1 MLATNAIVVNFYNDL
16 QSLLHVLFNDTR
28 EIQESGWNSSNLLPY
43 HLWNLS
49 VLRMKPCVFSLF
61 LTLPVLCVGK
71 ECFKLQGYIKKITAP
86 LCEYSN
92 YFSPQ
97 LLRLSKLFE
106 KNLFFVTNQRNVTFL
121 ILLIICSV
129 LLYENFYALV
139 LNSDFALCLEKQS
152 ISSDTHDLL

>member
-49 VLRMKPCVFSLF
+49 VLRMKPCVFI
-61 LTLPVLCVGK
+61 VLLNSSCALCWKGMFSTSRVY
-71 ECFKLQGYIKKITAP
+71 QKITTP

-106 KNLFFVTNQRNVTFL
+106 RNLFFVINQRNVTFL
-121 ILLIICSV
+121 ILLIICSA